1 MQANIYGNI
10 FQPLT
15 FLRVSKPRVDSGT
28 ASKET
33 IRVQT
38 AEITKHRHLTS
49 GGADIV
55 QLQDEVMVCSSAERE
70 QILSEVHNGGFKVEV
85 PVSQIL
91 GMKADLNIPW
101 TKLREVRR

>member
-1 MQANIYGNI
+1 MG
-10 FQPLT
+10 
-15 FLRVSKPRVDSGT
+15 
-28 ASKET
+28 
-33 IRVQT
+33 
-38 AEITKHRHLTS
+38 

-55 QLQDEVMVCSSAERE
+55 QLQDEVRVCSSAERE